1 MFKKL
6 HRQMTLFCTL
16 VTGLIL
22 VAMSCVCLTI
32 AESGIKD
39 VSYSSFINNLN
50 SLYSYLENQSVITHT
65 WISQME
71 YNYNMQMEIK
81 DTGNKLVFQSLNPSS
96 EEEKLMAQ
104 VKEKALQTYGLDVN
118 HFNKNSVLSKHEEF
132 KITGYD
138 GELYYA
144 STAVIPKD
152 SGYLSITVI
161 SPFTTQKTQIF
172 RQRMLFVLV
181 DLCAIILLGI
191 FSWLFTKHMIRPL
204 KENRDKQVQFIASA
218 SHELRSPLT
227 VITSSLSALKI
238 AGKEDGARFIHAM
251 ESEAGRMARLIND
264 MLTLANADARNWTIH
279 REPTE
284 LDTLV
289 LETYEKFEPQAMLK
303 KLNFTF
309 HIPDQKIPALLCDP
323 GRIGQVLS
331 ILLDNAFA
339 YTPAG
344 QKVDISLAYDSGR
357 FRIAVTDTGPG
368 ISDKNKKA
376 VFDRFYRVD
385 ASHKDK
391 EHFGLGLCIAREIV
405 KLHKGKIW
413 IEDTPGGGTNIVFHL
428 PSAPDRFTS

>member
-22 VAMSCVCLTI
+22 VAMSCICLNI

-65 WISQME
+65 WITQME
-71 YNYNMQMEIK
+71 YNYHMQLEIN
-81 DTGNKLVFQSLNPSS
+81 DTGNDLVFHSLNPSPS
-96 EEEKLMAQ
+96 GDKLTAQ
-104 VKEKALQTYGLDVN
+104 AKETALQTFGLDIDN
-118 HFNKNSVLSKHEEF
+118 FNKNSVLSKHEEF
-132 KITGYD
+132 KMTGYD

-144 STAVIPKD
+144 SVALIPKD
-152 SGYLSITVI
+152 NGYLSVTAI
-161 SPFTTQKTQIF
+161 SPFTTQKSQIY
-172 RQRMLFVLV
+172 RQRMLFILV
-181 DLCAIILLGI
+181 DLCAIVLLGI
-191 FSWLFTKHMIRPL
+191 FSWLFTRHMIRPL

-238 AGKEDGARFIHAM
+238 AGKEDAKRFIHTM
-251 ESEAGRMARLIND
+251 ESETCRMARLIND
-264 MLTLANADARNWTIH
+264 MLTLANADAKNWTIH
-279 REPTE
+279 REPVE

-289 LETYEKFEPQAMLK
+289 LETYEKFEPQAMGQ
-303 KLNFTF
+303 KLEFNF
-309 HIPDQKIPALLCDP
+309 HIPEQRIPPLLCDP

-331 ILLDNAFA
+331 ILLDNAFS
-339 YTPAG
+339 YTPKG
-344 QKVDISLAYDSGR
+344 GKVVISLSFDSDS
-357 FRIAVTDTGPG
+357 FQIAVIDSGPG
-368 ISDKNKKA
+368 ITDKNKKA

-391 EHFGLGLCIAREIV
+391 EHFGLGLCIAKEIV

-413 IEDTPGGGTNIVFHL
+413 IEDTPGGGTSMMIQL
-428 PSAPDRFTS
+428 PLIS

>member
-22 VAMSCVCLTI
+22 VAMSCICLTI

-65 WISQME
+65 WIAQME

-81 DTGNKLVFQSLNPSS
+81 DTGNNLVFQSLNPSS
-96 EEEKLMAQ
+96 EGEKLITQAKDM
-104 VKEKALQTYGLDVN
+104 ALQTYGLDVHN
-118 HFNKNSVLSKHEEF
+118 FNKNSVLSKHKEF
-132 KITGYD
+132 KMTGYD

-144 STAVIPKD
+144 SAALIPKV

-161 SPFTTQKTQIF
+161 SPFTTQKAQII
-172 RQRMLFVLV
+172 RQRLLFVLV
-181 DLCAIILLGI
+181 DLGAVILLGI
-191 FSWLFTKHMIRPL
+191 FSWLFTRQMIRPL

-238 AGKEDGARFIHAM
+238 AGKEDFLRFIHAM

-264 MLTLANADARNWTIH
+264 MLTLANADARNWAIH
-279 REPTE
+279 REPVE

-289 LETYEKFEPQAMLK
+289 LETYEKFEPQAIVK
-303 KLNFTF
+303 KLNFAF
-309 HIPDQKIPALLCDP
+309 HIPDQKMPALLCDP

-344 QKVDISLAYDSGR
+344 QKVDISLSFELGR
-357 FRIAVTDTGPG
+357 FRIAVTDTGPR
-368 ISDKNKKA
+368 IVDKNKKA

-385 ASHKDK
+385 SSHKDK

-413 IEDTPGGGTNIVFHL
+413 IEDTPGGGTTIIFQL
-428 PSAPDRFTS
+428 PGT

>member
-22 VAMSCVCLTI
+22 VAMSCICLNI

-65 WISQME
+65 WITQME
-71 YNYNMQMEIK
+71 YNYHMQLEIN
-81 DTGNKLVFQSLNPSS
+81 DTGNDLVFHSLNPSPS
-96 EEEKLMAQ
+96 GDKLTAQ
-104 VKEKALQTYGLDVN
+104 AKETALQTFGLDIDN
-118 HFNKNSVLSKHEEF
+118 FNKNSVLSKHEEF
-132 KITGYD
+132 KMTGYD
-138 GELYYA
+138 RELYYA
-144 STAVIPKD
+144 SVALIPKD
-152 SGYLSITVI
+152 NGYLSVTAI
-161 SPFTTQKTQIF
+161 SPFTTQKSQIY
-172 RQRMLFVLV
+172 RQRMLFILV
-181 DLCAIILLGI
+181 DLCAILLLGI
-191 FSWLFTKHMIRPL
+191 FSWLFTRHMIRPL

-227 VITSSLSALKI
+227 VITSSLSSLKI
-238 AGKEDGARFIHAM
+238 AGKEDAKRFIHAM
-251 ESEAGRMARLIND
+251 ESETCRMARLIND

-279 REPTE
+279 REPVE

-289 LETYEKFEPQAMLK
+289 LETYEKFEPQAMGQ
-303 KLNFTF
+303 KLEFNF
-309 HIPDQKIPALLCDP
+309 HIPEQRIPPLLCDP

-331 ILLDNAFA
+331 ILLDNAFS
-339 YTPAG
+339 YTPKG
-344 QKVDISLAYDSGR
+344 GKVGISLSFDSDR
-357 FRIAVTDTGPG
+357 FLIAVIDSGPG
-368 ISDKNKKA
+368 ITDKNKKA

-391 EHFGLGLCIAREIV
+391 EHFGLGLCIAKEIV

-413 IEDTPGGGTNIVFHL
+413 IEDTPGGGTSMMIQL
-428 PSAPDRFTS
+428 PLIS

>member
-6 HRQMTLFCTL
+6 HLQMTLFCTL

-22 VAMSCVCLTI
+22 VAMSCICLTI

-50 SLYSYLENQSVITHT
+50 SLYSYLEDQTVITHT

-81 DTGNKLVFQSLNPSS
+81 DTGNSLVFQSLNPSS
-96 EEEKLMAQ
+96 EEEKLIAQ
-104 VKEKALQTYGLDVN
+104 VKENALQTYGLDVTN
-118 HFNKNSVLSKHEEF
+118 FNKNSVLSKHEEF
-132 KITGYD
+132 KMTGYD

-144 STAVIPKD
+144 SAALIPKD
-152 SGYLSITVI
+152 SGYLSVTVV
-161 SPFTTQKTQIF
+161 SPFTAQKAQIF

-181 DLCAIILLGI
+181 DLCAIILLAI
-191 FSWLFTKHMIRPL
+191 FSWLFTRHMIRPL
-204 KENRDKQVQFIASA
+204 KDNRDKQVQFIASA

-238 AGKEDGARFIHAM
+238 AKKEDSARFIHAM
-251 ESEAGRMARLIND
+251 ESESGRMARLIND
-264 MLTLANADARNWTIH
+264 MLTLANADARNWTVH
-279 REPTE
+279 FEPVE

-289 LETYEKFEPQAMLK
+289 LETYEKFEPQALVK

-309 HIPDQKIPALLCDP
+309 LIPEQKIPQLRCDP
-323 GRIGQVLS
+323 GRIEQVLS

-344 QKVDISLAYDSGR
+344 GKVLLSLAFDSGK
-357 FRIAVTDTGPG
+357 FRVAVTDNGPG
-368 ISDKNKKA
+368 ISDKDKKA
-376 VFDRFYRVD
+376 VFDRFYRAD

-391 EHFGLGLCIAREIV
+391 EHFGLGLCIASEIV

-413 IEDTPGGGTNIVFHL
+413 IEDTPDGGTNIVFLL
-428 PSAPDRFTS
+428 PCT

>member
-22 VAMSCVCLTI
+22 VAMSCICLNI

-65 WISQME
+65 WITQME
-71 YNYNMQMEIK
+71 YNYHMQLEIN
-81 DTGNKLVFQSLNPSS
+81 DTGNDLVFHSLNPSPS
-96 EEEKLMAQ
+96 GDKLTAQ
-104 VKEKALQTYGLDVN
+104 AKETALQTFGLDIDN
-118 HFNKNSVLSKHEEF
+118 FNKNSVLSKHEEF
-132 KITGYD
+132 KMTGYD

-144 STAVIPKD
+144 SVALIPKD
-152 SGYLSITVI
+152 NGYLSVTAI
-161 SPFTTQKTQIF
+161 SPFTTQKSQIY
-172 RQRMLFVLV
+172 RQRMLFILV
-181 DLCAIILLGI
+181 DLCAILLLGI
-191 FSWLFTKHMIRPL
+191 FSWLFTRHMIRPL

-238 AGKEDGARFIHAM
+238 AGKEDAKRFIHAM
-251 ESEAGRMARLIND
+251 ESETCRMARLIND

-279 REPTE
+279 REPVE

-289 LETYEKFEPQAMLK
+289 LETYEKFEPQAMGQ
-303 KLNFTF
+303 KLEFNF
-309 HIPDQKIPALLCDP
+309 HIPEQRIPPLLCDP

-331 ILLDNAFA
+331 ILLDNAFS
-339 YTPAG
+339 YTPKG
-344 QKVDISLAYDSGR
+344 GKVEISLSFDSDR
-357 FRIAVTDTGPG
+357 FLIAVIDSGPG
-368 ISDKNKKA
+368 ITDKNKKA

-391 EHFGLGLCIAREIV
+391 EHFGLGLCIAKEIV

-413 IEDTPGGGTNIVFHL
+413 IEDTPGGGTSMMIQL
-428 PSAPDRFTS
+428 PLIS

>member
-22 VAMSCVCLTI
+22 VAMSCICLNI

-65 WISQME
+65 WITQME
-71 YNYNMQMEIK
+71 YNYHMQLEIN
-81 DTGNKLVFQSLNPSS
+81 DTGNDLVFHSLNPSPS
-96 EEEKLMAQ
+96 GDKLTAQ
-104 VKEKALQTYGLDVN
+104 AKETALQTFGLDIDN
-118 HFNKNSVLSKHEEF
+118 FNKNSVLSKHEEF
-132 KITGYD
+132 KMTGYD
-138 GELYYA
+138 GEMYYA
-144 STAVIPKD
+144 SVALIPKD
-152 SGYLSITVI
+152 NGYLSVTAI
-161 SPFTTQKTQIF
+161 SPFTTQKSQIY
-172 RQRMLFVLV
+172 RQRMLFILV
-181 DLCAIILLGI
+181 DLCAIVLLGI
-191 FSWLFTKHMIRPL
+191 FSWLFTRHMIRPL

-238 AGKEDGARFIHAM
+238 AGKEDAIRFIHAM
-251 ESEAGRMARLIND
+251 ESETCRMARLIND

-279 REPTE
+279 REPVE

-289 LETYEKFEPQAMLK
+289 LETYEKFEPQAMGQ
-303 KLNFTF
+303 KLEFNF
-309 HIPDQKIPALLCDP
+309 HIPEQRIPPLLCDP

-331 ILLDNAFA
+331 ILLDNAFS
-339 YTPAG
+339 YTPKG
-344 QKVDISLAYDSGR
+344 GKVVISLSFDSDS
-357 FRIAVTDTGPG
+357 FLIAVIDSGPG
-368 ISDKNKKA
+368 ITDKNKKA

-391 EHFGLGLCIAREIV
+391 EHFGLGLCIAKEIV

-413 IEDTPGGGTNIVFHL
+413 IEDTPGGGTSMMIQL
-428 PSAPDRFTS
+428 PLIS